1 MYQMFIIKYTVGIKL
16 RKYNIEYLVYRKP
29 AVIKLCSVCLFL
41 NHCVNLV
48 TVVAHHYLH
57 ALT

>member
-1 MYQMFIIKYTVGIKL
+1 MFIIKYTVGIKL